1 MGVNPRLTANADVG
15 PACDTH
21 HNRMDAMNTLRN
33 IGVAVAAVAAMVVVA
48 AGTAGSDPTPAPG
61 PGRAGPGYQIPGS
74 SGPVLPGGK
83 PIR

>member
-1 MGVNPRLTANADVG
+1 
-15 PACDTH
+15 
-21 HNRMDAMNTLRN
+21 MNTVRN
-33 IGVAVAAVAAMVVVA
+33 IGVAVAAVVAMVVA

-61 PGRAGPGYQIPGS
+61 PGYQIPGP

>member
-21 HNRMDAMNTLRN
+21 YNRMEAMNTLRN
-33 IGVAVAAVAAMVVVA
+33 IGVAVAAAATMVVA
-48 AGTAGSDPTPAPG
+48 AGTAGSNPTPAPG
-61 PGRAGPGYQIPGS
+61 PGYQIRGP